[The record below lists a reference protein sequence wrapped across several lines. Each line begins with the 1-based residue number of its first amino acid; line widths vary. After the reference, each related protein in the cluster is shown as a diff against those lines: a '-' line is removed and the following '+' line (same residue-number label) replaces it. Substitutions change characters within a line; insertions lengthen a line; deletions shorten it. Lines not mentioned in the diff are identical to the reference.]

1 MSRPVA
7 REPSR
12 LIEVYEEI
20 ARASRTMLDAAK
32 ADDWERVA
40 RIEAE
45 CRDLIDRIRTAAEEE
60 RLDAGEARRRMEIL
74 RGVLQDD
81 AQIRARSEP
90 WLQDLNRILGV
101 S

>member
-1 MSRPVA
+1 MNRPAA

-20 ARASRTMLDAAK
+20 ARASRSMLDAAK
-32 ADDWERVA
+32 AEDWERVA
-40 RIEAE
+40 RIEAD
-45 CRDLIDRIRTAAEEE
+45 CRELIDRIRIAARDE
-60 RLDAGEARRRMEIL
+60 RLGVGEARRRMEIL

>member
-1 MSRPVA
+1 MNRPAA

-20 ARASRTMLDAAK
+20 ARASRSMLDAAK
-32 ADDWERVA
+32 AEDWERVA
-40 RIEAE
+40 RIEAD
-45 CRDLIDRIRTAAEEE
+45 CRELIDRIRMAARDE
-60 RLDAGEARRRMEIL
+60 RLGADEARRRMEIL
-74 RGVLQDD
+74 RVVLQDD

>member
-1 MSRPVA
+1 MSRAAAP
-7 REPSR
+7 EPSR
-12 LIEVYEEI
+12 LIEYYEEI

-45 CRDLIDRIRTAAEEE
+45 CRDLIDRIRAAAKEE
-60 RLDAGEARRRMEIL
+60 RLGAGEARRRMEIL
-74 RGVLQDD
+74 RDVLQDD

>member
-1 MSRPVA
+1 MNRPAA

-20 ARASRTMLDAAK
+20 ARASRSMLDAAK
-32 ADDWERVA
+32 AEDWERVA
-40 RIEAE
+40 RIEAD
-45 CRDLIDRIRTAAEEE
+45 CRELIDRIRIAARDE
-60 RLDAGEARRRMEIL
+60 RLGAGEARRRMEIL